1 MTDRP
6 AFPDSLPVRSNLT
19 PASPRAAS
27 ATATDSNGTVKILLA
42 FLIFGV
48 LANLGLTLW
57 LHRSHEN
64 AQIVEAEAKDARLI
78 DEMVHVRSEL
88 AQAKAMAAQSS
99 NDIGKLKM
107 QYATIPR
114 LQQLV
119 KYWKPF
125 SSGAKLNPTLMER
138 HNRTTTNCPA
148 GYESS

>member
-6 AFPDSLPVRSNLT
+6 AFPDSLPVRPNFG

-27 ATATDSNGTVKILLA
+27 AAVSDSNGTIKMLLG

-57 LHRSHEN
+57 LNRTHEN
-64 AQIVEAEAKDARLI
+64 AQIVEAAAKDARLI

-88 AQAKAMAAQSS
+88 AQAKAMAAQSN

-107 QYATIPR
+107 QYATMAGLVAGGSSSRGSFNTPMIPGR
-114 LQQLV
+114 NSTPRVPENAEQMES
-119 KYWKPF
+119 KP
-125 SSGAKLNPTLMER
+125 K
-138 HNRTTTNCPA
+138 
-148 GYESS
+148 